1 MKRFIKFLL
10 AMAAFFASLCAF
22 VCVLER
28 LSSRLN
34 LTADAEE
41 DPKVEKIQF
50 DLDTKNRL
58 PRESVFSISN
68 TAARFR
74 YQISLSVRCRL
85 PG

>member
-10 AMAAFFASLCAF
+10 AKKAAIASLCAF

-41 DPKVEKIQF
+41 EPKVEKIQF
-50 DLDTKNRL
+50 DLDTND
-58 PRESVFSISN
+58 
-68 TAARFR
+68 
-74 YQISLSVRCRL
+74 
-85 PG
+85 

>member
-28 LSSRLN
+28 QARLN

-41 DPKVEKIQF
+41 E
-50 DLDTKNRL
+50 
-58 PRESVFSISN
+58 PRWKRS
-68 TAARFR
+68 
-74 YQISLSVRCRL
+74 SLI
-85 PG
+85 

>member
-41 DPKVEKIQF
+41 EPKVEKIQF
-50 DLDTKNRL
+50 DVDTND
-58 PRESVFSISN
+58 
-68 TAARFR
+68 
-74 YQISLSVRCRL
+74 
-85 PG
+85 

>member
-28 LSSRLN
+28 LCSRLN
-34 LTADAEE
+34 LTAEPEE

-50 DLDTKNRL
+50 YLETGDKHKTPTPKGVG
-58 PRESVFSISN
+58 VFFI
-68 TAARFR
+68 
-74 YQISLSVRCRL
+74 
-85 PG
+85 